1 MMVHITRV
9 TQVWDWTDAWIHAC
23 VKRLEQCHVV
33 FRVSL
38 SILIELHATHPS
50 LSSKLGSPRRWYSHR
65 FFVPRFTLFNWPPSV
80 RIRTWLP
87 AYALLLEQPTLSL
100 SWYDL
105 IRWIIN
111 GTFFG
116 IDLEN
121 SNLFFFFFFFYGT
134 PRWLFEQSLQC
145 INKKK
150 YSIFAALF
158 VERDHP
164 VGIVNELSEKEG
176 RKERR

>member
-1 MMVHITRV
+1 M
-9 TQVWDWTDAWIHAC
+9 
-23 VKRLEQCHVV
+23 
-33 FRVSL
+33 
-38 SILIELHATHPS
+38 
-50 LSSKLGSPRRWYSHR
+50 
-65 FFVPRFTLFNWPPSV
+65 
-80 RIRTWLP
+80 
-87 AYALLLEQPTLSL
+87 
-100 SWYDL
+100 DL

-121 SNLFFFFFFFYGT
+121 SNLFFFFFLLKYGT
-134 PRWLFEQSLQC
+134 MIIAIVATC